1 MGQGVSEGD
10 GNTHHNARATKNFI
24 ILSHSPLLCQPHL
37 QLLLVLLAYLCH
49 PTSRAPIT
57 NLAPAHSNIKQG
69 QEKDRKSPAMWSCDN
84 SWLSVGLVEV
94 KLALQTLEE
103 ESEKARQDVNE
114 WEWQK
119 PLDRRKICTRTFRS
133 MDLNVRRR
141 LGLRRQRDDDDQ
153 HVLVEHHRRCRL

>member
-49 PTSRAPIT
+49 STSRAPIT

-69 QEKDRKSPAMWSCDN
+69 QQKDRKSPAMWSCDN

-94 KLALQTLEE
+94 KPALQTLEE
-103 ESEKARQDVNE
+103 ESEKARQHVNE

-119 PLDRRKICTRTFRS
+119 PLDRREICARAFRS
-133 MDLNVRRR
+133 INLNARRR

-153 HVLVEHHRRCRL
+153 HVLVEHHRRCRS